1 MESTAHTG
9 HAMVDSRA
17 GVLEKKGLEVFDGEV
32 R

>member
-1 MESTAHTG
+1 MESTAHIG

-17 GVLEKKGLEVFDGEV
+17 GAREKGLEVFGEEV

>member
-17 GVLEKKGLEVFDGEV
+17 GALEKKGMKVFDSEV